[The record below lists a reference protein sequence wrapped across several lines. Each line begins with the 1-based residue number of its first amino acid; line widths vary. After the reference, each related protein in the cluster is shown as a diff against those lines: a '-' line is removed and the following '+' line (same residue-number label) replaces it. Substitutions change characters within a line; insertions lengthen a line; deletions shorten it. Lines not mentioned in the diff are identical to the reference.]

1 MSAQSKQE
9 EKQQAHFYR
18 ILEDLL
24 KLPGNDNCADCGAK
38 GPRWASVNLGIFV
51 CIRCSGIHRNM
62 GTHISKVK
70 SVSLDKWQPD
80 MIRTMQVFGNANARR
95 IYEGNLP
102 AGYHRPRESD
112 AYAVEQWIR
121 DKYDRKRWFDR
132 NAFEQVASGKSVA
145 PDSPASNG
153 GSPSNAESEER
164 RARREE
170 RRRKREERQREDER
184 RSQEPAPRKAPA
196 ANLLIDA
203 SEPAVPQQTQSANLL
218 FTEFQSAGSTS
229 TNFFEGHNANAA
241 FFQGGQAPAP
251 APVATQAPAPAPVPT
266 PAPGSSKE
274 SIMSLFR
281 APAAAPD
288 PNNFGGAN
296 FGAFGAQ
303 GFGGAGNGFA
313 PAGGSPY
320 GGMPQAQT
328 GYGQQAGYAQQAG
341 YNQQAGFAQF
351 GQQPGYSQQ
360 AGFGQFG
367 QQPVNNFGA
376 PAGGF
381 GGYPQNAQQQGAYGQ
396 NFNQP
401 GFGAPA
407 AGYSQAPGAPA
418 AGYGNQQF
426 SGFSTYTQTGQPTGP
441 NRLF

>member
-80 MIRTMQVFGNANARR
+80 MVRTMQIVGNANARR

-102 AGYHRPRESD
+102 GGYHRPRESD

-132 NAFEQVASGKSVA
+132 VAFEQVSSGKSVA
-145 PDSPASNG
+145 PDSPASTGN
-153 GSPSNAESEER
+153 SPSNSDSEER

-170 RRRKREERQREDER
+170 RRRKREERQRDEER
-184 RSQEPAPRKAPA
+184 RTQEAPRKQQ

-203 SEPAVPQQTQSANLL
+203 TEPTPTPQQPAQNAFL
-218 FTEFQSAGSTS
+218 FTEFQSASSANNTS
-229 TNFFEGHNANAA
+229 FFEGANANAA
-241 FFQGGQAPAP
+241 FFQGQAAPAAP
-251 APVATQAPAPAPVPT
+251 APVATPVPT

-281 APAAAPD
+281 APVASNPA
-288 PNNFGGAN
+288 
-296 FGAFGAQ
+296 
-303 GFGGAGNGFA
+303 AGNYGA
-313 PAGGSPY
+313 SNLGGL
-320 GGMPQAQT
+320 
-328 GYGQQAGYAQQAG
+328 
-341 YNQQAGFAQF
+341 F
-351 GQQPGYSQQ
+351 
-360 AGFGQFG
+360 
-367 QQPVNNFGA
+367 PVNTGVPQGYGA
-376 PAGGF
+376 PAGNFVPSGNPYGQMGQPQGNFGQPVNTF
-381 GGYPQNAQQQGAYGQ
+381 GGVPQGYGAPAGNFGQMGQVAQGNFAYNQPTGQYPGSGFPQNAYA
-396 NFNQP
+396 NTNQFH
-401 GFGAPA
+401 GFSSGYTAPA
-407 AGYSQAPGAPA
+407 
-418 AGYGNQQF
+418 
-426 SGFSTYTQTGQPTGP
+426 TTQP
-441 NRLF
+441 NAFGW